1 MPLFLHQHILPET
14 ELGIWEIEENEQWF
28 LDQLFLYPKE
38 VEQLSVIKG
47 QKRVEWLAV
56 RHLVHQMSGRKK
68 RGAFLKDEYGK
79 PFLQDSSYFVSISHS
94 AGMAAA
100 IASRTINGIDIQKVV
115 PKMEIIAPKF
125 MRKEEL
131 ASLQEEKKLEQ
142 IHVYWGAKECLYKAY
157 GRRQLDFRQH
167 IWIQAF
173 IFDARG
179 GVCKGMV
186 KKEEVEMNFSIS
198 YRLEKGGYMLVYA
211 LEEG

>member
-1 MPLFLHQHILPET
+1 MPLFLHQHILSET
-14 ELGIWEIEENEQWF
+14 ELGIWEIEEKEQWF

-47 QKRVEWLAV
+47 LKRVEWLAV

-79 PFLQDSSYFVSISHS
+79 PFLQDSTYFISISHS

-100 IASRTINGIDIQKVV
+100 IASQTINGIDIQKVV
-115 PKMEIIAPKF
+115 PKMENIAPKF

-131 ASLQEEKKLEQ
+131 ASLQEEKRLEQ

-167 IWIQAF
+167 IWIQNF
-173 IFDARG
+173 IFDPQG
-179 GVCKGMV
+179 GICKGMV
-186 KKEEVEMNFSIS
+186 KKGELEMNFLIY

-211 LEEG
+211 LGLV